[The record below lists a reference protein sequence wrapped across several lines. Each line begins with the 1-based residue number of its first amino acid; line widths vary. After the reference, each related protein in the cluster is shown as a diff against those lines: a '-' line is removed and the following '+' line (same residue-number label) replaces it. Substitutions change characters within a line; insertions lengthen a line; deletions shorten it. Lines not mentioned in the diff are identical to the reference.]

1 MSLKRIG
8 KIINTFGIKGGL
20 KVISTSNKTEER
32 YKVKNKV
39 IIDDNVYTISSFSE
53 TNSSVYILHLK
64 EFDDINKS
72 EFLVG
77 KEIYQDIVLK
87 DDEFFLSDII
97 GMQVK
102 NLKNELLGEIS
113 DYNEYNNL
121 FYFVVN
127 KKLIPY
133 IKDEFV
139 DRIDFEQRVV
149 YITELGEGTLI

>member
-64 EFDDINKS
+64 EFDDINKC